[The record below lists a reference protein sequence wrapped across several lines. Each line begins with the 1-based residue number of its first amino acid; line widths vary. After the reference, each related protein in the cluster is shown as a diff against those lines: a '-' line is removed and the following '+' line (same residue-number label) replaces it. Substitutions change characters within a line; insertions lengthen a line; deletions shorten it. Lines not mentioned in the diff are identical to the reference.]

1 MHEAAAEQ
9 VRRDDQTARHRSG
22 GREMIKAG
30 IKDCS
35 VPLTK
40 RVPLTLTRNP
50 NPPFNPQAAAIRDM
64 TSQG

>member
-1 MHEAAAEQ
+1 
-9 VRRDDQTARHRSG
+9 
-22 GREMIKAG
+22 MIKAG

-50 NPPFNPQAAAIRDM
+50 NPPFNQQAAAIRDM
-64 TSQG
+64 TFQG